1 MCEDTAAGAG
11 RVASGR
17 RDAPWEWIR
26 RRGAGTEDNDS
37 HNEAVDVREMTE
49 REMERARGE
58 EEGDSGGMACPSPIL
73 RCFNYGAEVQPGFGQ
88 TVAQIT
94 ETMSLKSSHA
104 MQSYGEVTA
113 DGKGSIPPIVL
124 RILCAMSNAD
134 TGYSRPG

>member
-1 MCEDTAAGAG
+1 
-11 RVASGR
+11 
-17 RDAPWEWIR
+17 
-26 RRGAGTEDNDS
+26 
-37 HNEAVDVREMTE
+37 
-49 REMERARGE
+49 MERKVQIITVQ
-58 EEGDSGGMACPSPIL
+58 SVPIYS
-73 RCFNYGAEVQPGFGQ
+73 FFSVQPGFGQ

-134 TGYSRPG
+134 TGYSRPGVKLNNGVIHPLIGYGTYKVVILMVFLQDLLDDERMH